1 MKITGT
7 WFHKLKITKSSTAD
21 NFYLISCHQPQKQK
35 YGLTAVSVLNVC
47 KEVISNRL
55 PNCSHE
61 SHLLSLSPKKF
72 KQIRESAYDL
82 LNLTFI
88 FYTTLHST
96 FVIPLINWKETSRNS
111 MHRAQASQ
119 STHMLFTNHYFS
131 SHIQSSVFRAA
142 IKKKSLQWI
151 LDLLFEKK
159 KKKDNS
165 WAKSWNARLA
175 NSKKKGRREERRKQQ
190 NNETTE
196 QGRKGISHHTNTC
209 ILMPGWWEIN
219 RLS

>member
-1 MKITGT
+1 MSCED
-7 WFHKLKITKSSTAD
+7 HRYLVPNKSSTAD
-21 NFYLISCHQPQKQK
+21 NFYLISCHKPQKQK
-35 YGLTAVSVLNVC
+35 HGLTAVSVLKVG
-47 KEVISNRL
+47 KEVISNQL
-55 PNCSHE
+55 PNSSHE

-96 FVIPLINWKETSRNS
+96 FVIPLINWKETSRNF
-111 MHRAQASQ
+111 MHGAQASQ

-151 LDLLFEKK
+151 LDLLFGKK
-159 KKKDNS
+159 KKPTKQQLKKDNS
-165 WAKSWNARLA
+165 WAKSWNARL
-175 NSKKKGRREERRKQQ
+175 
-190 NNETTE
+190 ETY
-196 QGRKGISHHTNTC
+196 K
-209 ILMPGWWEIN
+209 
-219 RLS
+219 